1 MKHTAW
7 KKRGP
12 QENTEAGDLLITDPS
27 LAASSDIM
35 WCFLQSHLDELG
47 PKASIWLWDRFS
59 AQSQDKPRSS
69 RAYRNRAR
77 SCLSPSGTMEDE
89 LCISF
94 RWLFFFFKGKW
105 PMFPKCMDFFLSRD
119 RLIFTTSEKQ
129 PVYTFAGG
137 FVWKNFIWHIWS
149 RWACFVWLPVDI

>member
-12 QENTEAGDLLITDPS
+12 QENTEAGDLLMITDPS
-27 LAASSDIM
+27 LAALSDIM
-35 WCFLQSHLDELG
+35 WMFSSKPPRNELG

-77 SCLSPSGTMEDE
+77 SCLSPYGTMEDE

-94 RWLFFFFKGKW
+94 R
-105 PMFPKCMDFFLSRD
+105 
-119 RLIFTTSEKQ
+119 
-129 PVYTFAGG
+129 
-137 FVWKNFIWHIWS
+137 
-149 RWACFVWLPVDI
+149 